1 MNYLVNTCLANQS
14 RFLSQDPCRCRSRNR
29 VNIEIEEGGGGW
41 WIDTGRGPER
51 FFTVEK
57 PWRGG
62 TVADERDGRS
72 IPRRTD
78 VDINNDPRT
87 FV

>member
-1 MNYLVNTCLANQS
+1 MNYLVNTLV
-14 RFLSQDPCRCRSRNR
+14 RPIDR
-29 VNIEIEEGGGGW
+29 VSLHKIHADADRGIALTLKLKKGEGDGGS
-41 WIDTGRGPER
+41 IRVEER